1 MNPRLVILTGASRGL
16 GAALAEQLLVPGTV
30 MLCLSRGRHPTL
42 AARAAAAQV
51 PLEEWPRDLAHS
63 VEVADE
69 VEAWLR
75 TFDAQRFDEAVLINN
90 AGVISTVGPSDG
102 STSAELAS
110 TLRVGLEATI
120 LLTAAFLRATGGWRA
135 DRRVLNISSGLG
147 RRAMAGS
154 AVYGAAKAGMDH
166 HARAVALDEAHRE
179 AHCADHGVGHGVEHL
194 AQPAAQRYRA
204 ARIVSLA
211 PGVID
216 TGMQAQLRAADSAGF
231 PNLAHFEQQHA
242 RGLLAS
248 AEVSAQRI
256 LAYLVRDDF
265 GSSPVADIRLS

>member
-1 MNPRLVILTGASRGL
+1 MNARLVILTGASRGL
-16 GAALAEQLLVPGTV
+16 GAALAAQLLIPGTV

-51 PLEEWPRDLAHS
+51 PVEEWPRDLADS
-63 VEVADE
+63 VTVADE
-69 VEAWLR
+69 VEAWLS
-75 TFDAQRFDEAVLINN
+75 TFDAHGFDEAVLINN
-90 AGVISTVGPSDG
+90 AGVIAPVGPSDG
-102 STSAELAS
+102 CSSAELAAA
-110 TLRVGLEATI
+110 LRVGLEATI

-166 HARAVALDEAHRE
+166 YSRAVALDEAHRAE
-179 AHCADHGVGHGVEHL
+179 TAGDK
-194 AQPAAQRYRA
+194 RRA

-216 TGMQAQLRAADSAGF
+216 TDMQAQLRGADGLGLPS
-231 PNLAHFEQQHA
+231 LAYFKQQHA
-242 RGLLAS
+242 QGLLVS
-248 AEVSAQRI
+248 AEDTARHV
-256 LAYLVRDDF
+256 LAYLSRDDF
-265 GSSPVADIRLS
+265 GSNPVAGIRLV

>member
-1 MNPRLVILTGASRGL
+1 MHMNSRLVILTGASRGL

-42 AARAAAAQV
+42 AARATAAQV
-51 PLEEWPRDLAHS
+51 PLEEWPRDLADS
-63 VEVADE
+63 VTVADE

-90 AGVISTVGPSDG
+90 AGVVSPVGPSDG
-102 STSAELAS
+102 ATSAALAS
-110 TLRVGLEATI
+110 ALRVGLEATI

-166 HARAVALDEAHRE
+166 YSRAVALDEAHRE
-179 AHCADHGVGHGVEHL
+179 ACRAERADD
-194 AQPAAQRYRA
+194 RSRA

-216 TGMQAQLRAADSAGF
+216 TDMQAQLRAADSAGF
-231 PNLAHFEQQHA
+231 PNKARFEQQHA
-242 RGLLAS
+242 QGLLAS
-248 AEVSAQRI
+248 ADDAAKRI
-256 LAYLVRDDF
+256 LAYLARDDF
-265 GSSPVADIRLS
+265 GNQPVADIRLS

>member
-1 MNPRLVILTGASRGL
+1 MSQRLVIITGSSRGL
-16 GAALAEQLLVPGTV
+16 GAALAEQLLAPGTV

-42 AARAAAAQV
+42 SAQAAAAQV

-63 VEVADE
+63 IEVADE

-75 TFDAQRFDEAVLINN
+75 ALDAQRFDEALLINN

-166 HARAVALDEAHRE
+166 YSRAVALDEAHRQ
-179 AHCADHGVGHGVEHL
+179 AGSVEHSGG
-194 AQPAAQRYRA
+194 RSRA

-216 TGMQAQLRAADSAGF
+216 TGMQAQLRASDSAGF
-231 PNLAHFEQQHA
+231 PSKALFEQQHA
-242 RGLLAS
+242 QALLAS
-248 AEVSAQRI
+248 AEDAAARI
-256 LAYLVRDDF
+256 LAYLARDDF
-265 GSSPVADIRLS
+265 GSHPVDDIRRS